1 MAGTIRSMTPGA
13 QAPGVGEGDASPAPA
28 AAPVPGR
35 PQGASGLRACLSP
48 GRLPGTAG
56 AGMAGPGMAGHGAGD
71 PIPCGERPGARLLA
85 AAPPAFAP
93 GLEELAVA
101 ADACAPAALAC
112 ALAHAIGRWLA
123 AEAAGPHGVPEGRRR
138 EDGPIGA
145 PAAPVSAGSAT
156 AMSAGAGT
164 AGAARPEG
172 IHVAGGGTSLAR
184 LAETLAAG
192 SEAGGGALAR
202 TDMTGAG
209 AAPSVRAGTA
219 GSEALAAA
227 LAGIGMA
234 SAGSGRAALTGAGLA
249 GPQAPA
255 TTVANA
261 PAPGRACLLAAP
273 RAWLAE
279 RGLPRPEALAALG
292 LLPPRLLLVATRDG
306 PEALWAAEE
315 ALRSGAAGL
324 VIAAGCRPGFAATLR
339 LDHAARAA
347 GARVALL
354 RVAGAGEAADLSVAR
369 VRWRIRPAASRPD
382 PWDARAPGRA
392 AWTAEAVRRRDGPPG
407 AWRMEWD
414 DAAHAVRVAGR
425 LADDGLAAGA
435 PAARPGPARRAA

>member
-1 MAGTIRSMTPGA
+1 MAGVVMRGSAMG
-13 QAPGVGEGDASPAPA
+13 G
-28 AAPVPGR
+28 GR
-35 PQGASGLRACLSP
+35 PGSG
-48 GRLPGTAG
+48 
-56 AGMAGPGMAGHGAGD
+56 
-71 PIPCGERPGARLLA
+71 LLA

-123 AEAAGPHGVPEGRRR
+123 AEMVAHRGVPEGRRR
-138 EDGPIGA
+138 DIGPAGALAARAPAGGA
-145 PAAPVSAGSAT
+145 PAMASSAAAGTTVLAGSGA
-156 AMSAGAGT
+156 AAPGAGA
-164 AGAARPEG
+164 
-172 IHVAGGGTSLAR
+172 AR

-192 SEAGGGALAR
+192 SKAG
-202 TDMTGAG
+202 
-209 AAPSVRAGTA
+209 PS
-219 GSEALAAA
+219 A
-227 LAGIGMA
+227 LAGFDMA
-234 SAGSGRAALTGAGLA
+234 RTGPAALTGTAAAGA
-249 GPQAPA
+249 QAPV
-255 TTVANA
+255 TMVAV
-261 PAPGRACLLAAP
+261 APGRACLLAAP

-292 LLPPRLLLVATRDG
+292 LSPQRLLMVATRNG

-324 VIAAGCRPGFAATLR
+324 VIVAGCRPGFAATLR

-347 GARVALL
+347 AARVALL
-354 RVAGAGEAADLSVAR
+354 GVAGAGEAAGLSAAR
-369 VRWRIRPAASRPD
+369 VRWRIAPVASRPD

-407 AWRMEWD
+407 LWRMEWD

-435 PAARPGPARRAA
+435 SAARRAA